1 MPTFI
6 ANSTFSRQ
14 ALRNLFE
21 NPNSFMPAWGLNVPV
36 DEPGDRST
44 WTWAAN
50 WSQYRVPGLV
60 HSIGDT
66 LMSFSSVGPTAPA
79 VIDTRDSYT
88 HPSPG
93 AYYQESP
100 TSSSNVGTRIF
111 NNTGADADFTHVAIF
126 IQQPNQIISATAA
139 NTDTYM
145 VAVVKMG
152 ESEEPITLINN
163 DFIFIDCI
171 RLSINFPGAINTCY
185 ASFQDFVDTDELE
198 FLDEIDET
206 GLYTEPKVYSS
217 TGGVLNMYTAKT
229 QAFPYLQQGY
239 RNLLLKGPEYPNASL
254 IAQALNITGAEPDF
268 ETGWAGWQTYRINR
282 YSVATLPTTYKYE
295 NHNAFY
301 DITFMGVTER
311 IFWAGQSI
319 SMQNPVEFVFA
330 APSAG
335 SYTYNA
341 VAVFLNPT
349 NLSPLQG
356 DTITYPNFD
365 NFVGVIKLDTAITVT
380 TGSTARAYPFNV
392 QFMLNPNTDFEE
404 L

>member
-6 ANSTFSRQ
+6 ANSSFSRQ

-21 NPNSFMPAWGLNVPV
+21 SPNSFLAAWALNVPV
-36 DEPGDRST
+36 DTPGDRST

-60 HSIGDT
+60 HSFGTTI
-66 LMSFSSVGPTAPA
+66 MSFDSVSPTAPA

-111 NNTGADADFTHVAIF
+111 NNTGGDADFTHVAMF
-126 IQQPNQIISATAA
+126 VQQPNQVISATDTNA
-139 NTDTYM
+139 DTYM
-145 VAVVKMG
+145 VAVVRME

-163 DFIFIDCI
+163 DFIFVDCI
-171 RLSINFPGAINTCY
+171 RLSTVVPGAINTCY

-198 FLDEIDET
+198 LLDELDET
-206 GLYTEPKVYSS
+206 GLYLQPKVYAS
-217 TGGVLNMYTAKT
+217 TGGFNMYTAKT
-229 QAFPYLQQGY
+229 QTFPYLTQGY
-239 RNLLLKGPEYPNASL
+239 RDLLRKRPEFPTASF
-254 IAQALNITGAEPDF
+254 IAEALNITGSEPDF
-268 ETGWAGWQTYRINR
+268 EEAWTSWQTYRINR
-282 YSVATLPTTYKYE
+282 YSVVTLPTTYKYE
-295 NHNAFY
+295 DQSAFY
-301 DITFMGVTER
+301 DVSFLGITARLT
-311 IFWAGQSI
+311 WNGQSI
-319 SMQNPVEFVFA
+319 SMQYPVEFVFA
-330 APSAG
+330 APSSG

-341 VAVFLNPT
+341 IAVFLNPT

-356 DTITYPNFD
+356 DNITYPDFD
-365 NFVGVIKLDTAITVT
+365 NFVGVIKLDSAVTLT

-392 QFMLNPNTDFEE
+392 QFMLNPNLDFEE